1 MSKNEHNVIKHQISS
16 LNISR
21 LEKVDSLI
29 AGYFSDIEKKIL
41 ADSLYISNDTEKFAI
56 YLKGEPLV
64 KNGIIFDENGKRIF
78 PANGKS
84 LSEKERIFIEK
95 TKMFREENIVSQ
107 QTFKQIDQQAP
118 RQQAQQYQQQ
128 QSDQYQQSEKQQSTQ
143 RESLSK
149 SIFGNSRTASRKVP
163 YAASHEK
170 KKPVKYGWYTW
181 FSGIEQNH
189 IFWWKNNG
197 KTFGVELFHAR
208 LISDIII
215 MLPTASGTIDSQL
228 SMKRKPLQLS
238 SSKPGPSRKDA
249 LIKLIDS
256 NNALIYQWGAY
267 IPTEQEKHA
276 AVLSLS
282 KPLGS
287 WKLEY
292 YADKKSLNSIFN
304 LFNILST
311 LIAIGAILSGLAYY
325 LYREHRREIILG
337 KQRVNFVSQV
347 SHELK
352 TPLTNIRM
360 YAELL
365 ETQLLD
371 EQLIEEQLLEE
382 GYEEEQQSKDG
393 KIGGD
398 YDADPK
404 YIKHI
409 KIISSESQRLSRLIA
424 NILNFSKSTKS
435 GLNVHKTQGEIDV
448 VISSVI
454 SKFEPLLAEK
464 DFEFDIQLNARE
476 SVLFDQDA
484 LEQILNNLL
493 SNVEKYGASGK
504 FLHIESVQHDDFTT
518 ITVQDKGPG
527 IPASEQAKV
536 FEPFYRISSK
546 LTDGVSG
553 TGIGLSIAKDL
564 AILHGGC
571 LELVPFE
578 SGAHFKLK
586 IHTPTKT

>member
-1 MSKNEHNVIKHQISS
+1 MGMRMSKNEHNAIKHQISS
-16 LNISR
+16 LNISQ
-21 LEKVDSLI
+21 LEKVDSKI
-29 AGYFSDIEKKIL
+29 AGYFSDLEKKIL
-41 ADSLYISNDTEKFAI
+41 SDSLHISNDTQKFAT
-56 YLKGEPLV
+56 YLKSEPLV
-64 KNGIIFDENGKRIF
+64 KNGIIFDEDGKRIF

-95 TKMFREENIVSQ
+95 AKMFREENIVSNTTANQIGQ
-107 QTFKQIDQQAP
+107 QSLQADQQV
-118 RQQAQQYQQQ
+118 QQAEQQ
-128 QSDQYQQSEKQQSTQ
+128 QSVQSF
-143 RESLSK
+143 SK
-149 SIFGNSRTASRKVP
+149 SFFDSSSISSRTNSRTS
-163 YAASHEK
+163 YQAAAYK
-170 KKPVKYGWYTW
+170 KNKPIKYGWYTW
-181 FSGIEQNH
+181 FSGVEQNH

-197 KTFGVELFHAR
+197 KIFGVELFHAR

-215 MLPTASGTIDSQL
+215 MLPTASGSIDSQIG
-228 SMKRKPLQLS
+228 MKRKPLHQN
-238 SSKPGPSRKDA
+238 A

-256 NNALIYQWGAY
+256 NDALIYQWGAY
-267 IPTEQEKHA
+267 IPAEQEKHA

-287 WKLEY
+287 WKLKY
-292 YADKKSLNSIFN
+292 YSDKKSFN
-304 LFNILST
+304 PVFNMFNILST
-311 LIAIGAILSGLAYY
+311 LIAIASIFSGLAYY
-325 LYREHRREIILG
+325 LYREHQREITLG

-365 ETQLLD
+365 ENQLL
-371 EQLIEEQLLEE
+371 EEQLLQEE
-382 GYEEEQQSKDG
+382 YQEENQLDEE
-393 KIGGD
+393 
-398 YDADPK
+398 PK

-409 KIISSESQRLSRLIA
+409 NIISSESQRLSRLIA

-435 GLNVHKTQGEIDV
+435 GLNVHKTQGEVDR

-464 DFEFDIQLNARE
+464 DFEFEIQLNARE
-476 SVLFDQDA
+476 PVLFDQDA

-504 FLHIESVQHDDFTT
+504 FLHVTSSQHDDLTT

-527 IPASEQAKV
+527 IPVREQVKV

-564 AILHGGC
+564 AIIHGGS

-578 SGAHFKLK
+578 SGTCFKLK
-586 IHTPTKT
+586 IHTPTKA